1 MTEGNKM
8 GHIKVS
14 ATRAER
20 TPSEW
25 LPVGARIGDL
35 VNTWAGRSDIVA
47 YVGPGAGGQTPAC
60 FNPLCAE
67 VEVNVEV
74 AFGKGISPE
83 MIGDI
88 SKRDTL
94 FDWPRASGAIFHEA
108 LHARYSRFSLEEA
121 QKELSK
127 YEFQAFMSLEES
139 RIEKHGVDNFPAN
152 RVFLRSCALEIVLH
166 DVQQQADEHLAH
178 GVRSIAG
185 LAALTC
191 ARVDA
196 GSLDSE
202 DVEEI
207 KAIVIEHLG
216 QDVYDAIREIW
227 IKFQA
232 HDNHTNPAYLY
243 ELVRE
248 WEKILSQ
255 LAKETGEQPE
265 AGAPAD
271 KGILVLVDAVLEEL
285 KEAIEEAASNVAIA
299 TGNEVQEQE
308 QKEDWQEV
316 VDLRSKDARQK
327 RDHEQ
332 VAHDVFS
339 ASTAEINST
348 GSGSLLK
355 ETRSPTPAERAAA
368 VKIAQLLEKAKYRER
383 DETEIQ
389 SILPPGRLRTRAVVQ
404 QAAYKA
410 QGSMM
415 NAEPW
420 KRTVRKQTDDP
431 TLKVGVMVDISG
443 SMSAAMEPMAATA
456 WAMSEAAR
464 RVQGR
469 CAMVYYG
476 SGVFPTLKPGQHLDQ
491 VKVFTAPDATEKFDK
506 AFKSLD
512 GSLGLLQSTG
522 ARLLVV
528 VSDGVYTETELD
540 KARHWVKECDRNG
553 VAVLWLSYAN
563 EGYNPHRGYLQKIT
577 EGTSTQVIEN
587 ITDPSAAALKIGQ
600 AAAKA
605 LEKIGRKNA
614 A

>member
-1 MTEGNKM
+1 M

-14 ATRAER
+14 ASRAER

-25 LPVGARIGDL
+25 LPVGARIGEL

-60 FNPLCAE
+60 FNPICAE

-74 AFGKGISPE
+74 AFGKGITPE

-108 LHARYSRFSLEEA
+108 LHARYSRFSLEAA

-166 DVQQQADEHLAH
+166 DVQQQAEEHLAH

-196 GSLDSE
+196 GSLATE

-207 KAIVIEHLG
+207 KAIVVEHLG
-216 QDVYDAIREIW
+216 QDVYDAIRKIW

-232 HDNHTNPAYLY
+232 HDNHTDPRYLY

-248 WEKILSQ
+248 WEEILSK

-265 AGAPAD
+265 AGMPAD
-271 KGILVLVDAVLEEL
+271 KGILILIDAVMDEL

-299 TGNEVQEQE
+299 TGDEVQEQE
-308 QKEDWQEV
+308 QKEDWKEV
-316 VDLRSKDARQK
+316 VDLRSKAARQQ

-339 ASTAEINST
+339 KSTTEINST

-420 KRTVRKQTDDP
+420 RRTVRKHTDDP

-491 VKVFTAPDATEKFDK
+491 VNVYTAPDATEKFDK

-528 VSDGVYTETELD
+528 VSDGVYTETEVD
-540 KARHWVKECDRNG
+540 NAKHWVRECERNG
-553 VAVLWLSYAN
+553 VAVLWLSYES
-563 EGYNPHRGYLQKIT
+563 EGYNPHRGYLEKIT
-577 EGTSTQVIEN
+577 EGTATVVLN
-587 ITDPSAAALKIGQ
+587 NLKDPAAAALQIGQ
-600 AAAKA
+600 SAAKA

>member
-1 MTEGNKM
+1 
-8 GHIKVS
+8 
-14 ATRAER
+14 
-20 TPSEW
+20 
-25 LPVGARIGDL
+25 
-35 VNTWAGRSDIVA
+35 
-47 YVGPGAGGQTPAC
+47 
-60 FNPLCAE
+60 
-67 VEVNVEV
+67 
-74 AFGKGISPE
+74 

-108 LHARYSRFSLEEA
+108 LHARYSRFSLEAA

-196 GSLDSE
+196 GSLATE

-207 KAIVIEHLG
+207 KAIVVEHLG
-216 QDVYDAIREIW
+216 QDVYNAIREIW

-232 HDNHTNPAYLY
+232 HDNHTDPRYLY

-248 WEKILSQ
+248 WEEILSK

-265 AGAPAD
+265 VGMPAD
-271 KGILVLVDAVLEEL
+271 KGILILVDAVMEEL

-299 TGNEVQEQE
+299 TGDEVQEQE
-308 QKEDWQEV
+308 QKEDWKEV
-316 VDLRSKDARQK
+316 VDLRSKAARQQ

-339 ASTAEINST
+339 KSTTEINST

-415 NAEPW
+415 NTEPW
-420 KRTVRKQTDDP
+420 RRTVRKHTDDP

-491 VKVFTAPDATEKFDK
+491 VNVYTAPDATEKFDK

-528 VSDGVYTETELD
+528 VSDGVYTETEVD
-540 KARHWVKECDRNG
+540 NAKHWVRECERNG
-553 VAVLWLSYAN
+553 VAVLWLSYES
-563 EGYNPHRGYLQKIT
+563 EGYNPYRGYLEKIT
-577 EGTSTQVIEN
+577 EGTATVVLN
-587 ITDPSAAALKIGQ
+587 NLKDPAAAALQIGQ
-600 AAAKA
+600 SAAKA

>member
-1 MTEGNKM
+1 M

-25 LPVGARIGDL
+25 LPTGARIGEL

-47 YVGPGAGGQTPAC
+47 YVGPGAGGPTPAC
-60 FNPLCAE
+60 FNPICAE
-67 VEVNVEV
+67 VEINIDA
-74 AFGKGISPE
+74 AFGKGITPE
-83 MIGDI
+83 MIGDLTN
-88 SKRDTL
+88 RDNL
-94 FDWPRASGAIFHEA
+94 FEWPRASGAIFHEA
-108 LHARYSRFSLEEA
+108 LHARYSRYSLDAA

-152 RVFLRSCALEIVLH
+152 RVFLRACALEIVLH
-166 DVQQQADEHLAH
+166 DIQEQTEQHLSH

-196 GSLDSE
+196 GSLDTE
-202 DVEEI
+202 DIEEI

-216 QDVYDAIREIW
+216 QDVYDSIRQIW
-227 IKFQA
+227 IKFQS
-232 HDNHTNPAYLY
+232 HDNHTDPKYLY
-243 ELVRE
+243 ELARE

-265 AGAPAD
+265 VGMPAD
-271 KGILVLVDAVLEEL
+271 KGILILIDAVMEDL
-285 KEAIEEAASNVAIA
+285 KEAIKEAASNVAIA
-299 TGNEVQEQE
+299 TGDEVQEQE
-308 QKEDWQEV
+308 QKEDWQKV
-316 VDLRSKDARQK
+316 VDLRSKAARQQ

-339 ASTAEINST
+339 KSTTEINST

-355 ETRSPTPAERAAA
+355 ETRSPTPAERSAA

-420 KRTVRKQTDDP
+420 RRTVRKHTDDP

-491 VKVFTAPDATEKFDK
+491 VNVYTAPDSTEKFDK

-540 KARHWVKECDRNG
+540 NAKHWVRECERNG
-553 VAVLWLSYAN
+553 VAVLWLSYEN
-563 EGYNPHRGYLQKIT
+563 EGYNPHRGYLEKIT
-577 EGTSTQVIEN
+577 EGTATVVLN
-587 ITDPSAAALKIGQ
+587 NLKDPAAAALQIGQ
-600 AAAKA
+600 SAAKA

>member
-1 MTEGNKM
+1 M

-25 LPVGARIGDL
+25 LPTGARIGEL

-47 YVGPGAGGQTPAC
+47 YVGPGAGGPTPAC
-60 FNPLCAE
+60 FNPICAE
-67 VEVNVEV
+67 VEINIDA

-83 MIGDI
+83 MIGDLTN
-88 SKRDTL
+88 RDNL
-94 FDWPRASGAIFHEA
+94 FEWPRASGAIFHEA
-108 LHARYSRFSLEEA
+108 LHARYSRYSLDAA

-152 RVFLRSCALEIVLH
+152 RVFLRACALEIVLH
-166 DVQQQADEHLAH
+166 DIQEQTEQHLSH

-196 GSLDSE
+196 GSLDTE
-202 DVEEI
+202 DIEEI
-207 KAIVIEHLG
+207 KAIVVEHLG
-216 QDVYDAIREIW
+216 QDVYDSIRQIW
-227 IKFQA
+227 IKFQS
-232 HDNHTNPAYLY
+232 HDNHTDPKYLY
-243 ELVRE
+243 ELARE

-265 AGAPAD
+265 VGMPAD
-271 KGILVLVDAVLEEL
+271 KGILILIDAVMEDL
-285 KEAIEEAASNVAIA
+285 KEAIKEAASNVAIA
-299 TGNEVQEQE
+299 TGDEVQEQE
-308 QKEDWQEV
+308 QKEDWQKV
-316 VDLRSKDARQK
+316 VDLRSKAARQQ

-339 ASTAEINST
+339 KSTTEINST

-355 ETRSPTPAERAAA
+355 ETRSPTPAERSAA

-420 KRTVRKQTDDP
+420 RRTVRKHTDDP

-491 VKVFTAPDATEKFDK
+491 VNVYTAPDSTEKFDK

-540 KARHWVKECDRNG
+540 NAKHWVRECERNG
-553 VAVLWLSYAN
+553 VAVLWLSYEN
-563 EGYNPHRGYLQKIT
+563 EGYNPHRGYLEKIT
-577 EGTSTQVIEN
+577 EGTATVVLN
-587 ITDPSAAALKIGQ
+587 NLKDPAAAALQIGQ
-600 AAAKA
+600 SAAKA

>member
-1 MTEGNKM
+1 M

-25 LPVGARIGDL
+25 LPTGARIGEL

-47 YVGPGAGGQTPAC
+47 YVGPGAGGPTPAC
-60 FNPLCAE
+60 FNPICAE
-67 VEVNVEV
+67 VEINIDA
-74 AFGKGISPE
+74 AFGKGITPE
-83 MIGDI
+83 MIGDLTN
-88 SKRDTL
+88 RDNL
-94 FDWPRASGAIFHEA
+94 FEWPRASGAIFHEA
-108 LHARYSRFSLEEA
+108 LHARYSRYSLEAA

-166 DVQQQADEHLAH
+166 DVQQQAEEHLAH

-196 GSLDSE
+196 GSLATE

-207 KAIVIEHLG
+207 KAIVVEHLG

-232 HDNHTNPAYLY
+232 HDNHTDPRYLY

-248 WEKILSQ
+248 WEEILSK

-265 AGAPAD
+265 VGMPAD
-271 KGILVLVDAVLEEL
+271 KGILILIDAVMDEL
-285 KEAIEEAASNVAIA
+285 KEAIQEAASNVAIA
-299 TGNEVQEQE
+299 TGDEVQEQE
-308 QKEDWQEV
+308 QKEDWKEV
-316 VDLRSKDARQK
+316 VDLRSKAARQQ

-339 ASTAEINST
+339 KSTTEINST

-420 KRTVRKQTDDP
+420 RRTVRKHTDDP

-491 VKVFTAPDATEKFDK
+491 VNVYTAPDATEKFDK

-528 VSDGVYTETELD
+528 VSDGVYTETEVD
-540 KARHWVKECDRNG
+540 NAKHWVRECERNG
-553 VAVLWLSYAN
+553 VAVLWLSYES
-563 EGYNPHRGYLQKIT
+563 EGYNPHRGYLEKIT
-577 EGTSTQVIEN
+577 EGTATVVLN
-587 ITDPSAAALKIGQ
+587 NLKDPAAAALQIGQ
-600 AAAKA
+600 SAAKA

>member
-1 MTEGNKM
+1 M

-25 LPVGARIGDL
+25 LPTGARIGEL

-47 YVGPGAGGQTPAC
+47 YVGPGAGGPTPAC
-60 FNPLCAE
+60 FNPICAE
-67 VEVNVEV
+67 VEINIDA
-74 AFGKGISPE
+74 AFGKGITPE
-83 MIGDI
+83 MIGDLTN
-88 SKRDTL
+88 RDNL
-94 FDWPRASGAIFHEA
+94 FEWPRASGAIFHEA
-108 LHARYSRFSLEEA
+108 LHARYSRYSLEAA

-152 RVFLRSCALEIVLH
+152 RVFLRACALEIVLH
-166 DVQQQADEHLAH
+166 DIQEQTEQHLSH

-196 GSLDSE
+196 GSLDTE
-202 DVEEI
+202 DIEEI

-216 QDVYDAIREIW
+216 QDVYDSIRQIW
-227 IKFQA
+227 IKFQS
-232 HDNHTNPAYLY
+232 HDNHTDPKYLY
-243 ELVRE
+243 ELARE

-265 AGAPAD
+265 VGMPAD
-271 KGILVLVDAVLEEL
+271 KGILILIDAVMEDL
-285 KEAIEEAASNVAIA
+285 KEAIKEAASNVAIA
-299 TGNEVQEQE
+299 TGDEVQEQE
-308 QKEDWQEV
+308 QKEDWQKV
-316 VDLRSKDARQK
+316 VDLRSKAARQQ

-339 ASTAEINST
+339 KSTTEINST

-355 ETRSPTPAERAAA
+355 ETRSPTPAERSAA

-420 KRTVRKQTDDP
+420 RRTVRKHTDDP

-491 VKVFTAPDATEKFDK
+491 VNVYTAPDSTEKFDK

-540 KARHWVKECDRNG
+540 NAKHWVRECERNG
-553 VAVLWLSYAN
+553 VAVLWLSYEN
-563 EGYNPHRGYLQKIT
+563 EGYNPHRGYLEKIT
-577 EGTSTQVIEN
+577 EGTATVVLN
-587 ITDPSAAALKIGQ
+587 NLKDPAAAALQIGQ
-600 AAAKA
+600 SAAKA

>member
-1 MTEGNKM
+1 M

-14 ATRAER
+14 ASRAER

-25 LPVGARIGDL
+25 LPVGARIGEL

-47 YVGPGAGGQTPAC
+47 YVGPGAGGETPAC
-60 FNPLCAE
+60 FNPICAE

-74 AFGKGISPE
+74 AFGKGITPE

-108 LHARYSRFSLEEA
+108 LHARYSRFSLEAA

-166 DVQQQADEHLAH
+166 DVQQQAEEHLAH

-196 GSLDSE
+196 GSLATE

-207 KAIVIEHLG
+207 KAIVVEHLG
-216 QDVYDAIREIW
+216 QDVYDALRKIW

-232 HDNHTNPAYLY
+232 HDNHTDPRYLY

-248 WEKILSQ
+248 WEEILSK

-265 AGAPAD
+265 AGMPAD
-271 KGILVLVDAVLEEL
+271 KGILILIDAVMDEL
-285 KEAIEEAASNVAIA
+285 KEAIQEAASNVAIA
-299 TGNEVQEQE
+299 TGDEVQEQE

-316 VDLRSKDARQK
+316 VDLRSKAARQQ

-339 ASTAEINST
+339 KSTAEINST

-420 KRTVRKQTDDP
+420 RRTVRKHTDDP

-491 VKVFTAPDATEKFDK
+491 VNVYTAPDATEKFDK

-528 VSDGVYTETELD
+528 VSDGVYTETEVVNA
-540 KARHWVKECDRNG
+540 KHWVRECERNG
-553 VAVLWLSYAN
+553 VAVLWLSYEN
-563 EGYNPHRGYLQKIT
+563 EGYNPHRGYLEKIT
-577 EGTSTQVIEN
+577 EGTATVVLN
-587 ITDPSAAALKIGQ
+587 NLKDPAAAALQIGQ
-600 AAAKA
+600 SAAKA

>member
-1 MTEGNKM
+1 M

-83 MIGDI
+83 MIGDM

-108 LHARYSRFSLEEA
+108 LHARYSRYSLEAA
-121 QKELSK
+121 QKELSN

-166 DVQQQADEHLAH
+166 DYQQQADEHAAH

-196 GSLDSE
+196 GSLNSE
-202 DVEEI
+202 DVVEI
-207 KAIVIEHLG
+207 KEIIIEHLG
-216 QDVYDAIREIW
+216 ETVYDALREIW

-232 HDNHTNPAYLY
+232 HDNHTNPTHLY
-243 ELVRE
+243 ELARE

-265 AGAPAD
+265 VGTSAD
-271 KGILVLVDAVLEEL
+271 KGILVLLDAVIEEL
-285 KEAIEEAASNVAIA
+285 KEAIQEAASNVAIA
-299 TGNEVQEQE
+299 TGDDVQEQE
-308 QKEDWQEV
+308 QKEEWQEV
-316 VDLRSKDARQK
+316 VDLRSKAARQK
-327 RDHEQ
+327 REHEQ

-348 GSGSLLK
+348 GSGSTLK

-420 KRTVRKQTDDP
+420 RRTVRKHTDDP

-491 VKVFTAPDATEKFDK
+491 VNVYTAPDSTEKFDK

-540 KARHWVKECDRNG
+540 NAKHWVRECERNG
-553 VAVLWLSYAN
+553 VAVLWLSYEN
-563 EGYNPHRGYLQKIT
+563 EGYNPHRGYLEKIT
-577 EGTSTQVIEN
+577 EGTATVVLN
-587 ITDPSAAALKIGQ
+587 NLKDPAAAALQIGQ
-600 AAAKA
+600 SAAKA

>member
-14 ATRAER
+14 ASRAER

-25 LPVGARIGDL
+25 LPVGARIGEL

-47 YVGPGAGGQTPAC
+47 YVGPGAGGETPAC
-60 FNPLCAE
+60 FNPICAE

-74 AFGKGISPE
+74 AFGKGITPE

-108 LHARYSRFSLEEA
+108 LHARYSRFSLEAA

-166 DVQQQADEHLAH
+166 DVQQQAEEHLAH

-196 GSLDSE
+196 GSLATE

-207 KAIVIEHLG
+207 KAIVVEHLG
-216 QDVYDAIREIW
+216 QDVYDALRKIW

-232 HDNHTNPAYLY
+232 HDNHTDPRYLY

-248 WEKILSQ
+248 WEEILSK

-265 AGAPAD
+265 VGMPAD
-271 KGILVLVDAVLEEL
+271 KGILILIDAVMDEL

-299 TGNEVQEQE
+299 TGDEVQEQE
-308 QKEDWQEV
+308 QKEDWKEV
-316 VDLRSKDARQK
+316 VDLRSKAARQQ

-339 ASTAEINST
+339 KSTTEINST

-415 NAEPW
+415 NTEPW
-420 KRTVRKQTDDP
+420 RRTVRKHTDDP

-491 VKVFTAPDATEKFDK
+491 VNVYTAPDATEKFDK

-528 VSDGVYTETELD
+528 VSDGVNTETEVD
-540 KARHWVKECDRNG
+540 NAKHWVRECERNG
-553 VAVLWLSYAN
+553 VAVLWLSYES
-563 EGYNPHRGYLQKIT
+563 EGYNPHRGYLEKIT
-577 EGTSTQVIEN
+577 EGTATVVLN
-587 ITDPSAAALKIGQ
+587 NLKDPAAAALQIGQ
-600 AAAKA
+600 SAAKA

>member
-1 MTEGNKM
+1 MTEGNRM
-8 GHIKVS
+8 AHIKIS
-14 ATRAER
+14 GTRAER

-25 LPVGARIGDL
+25 LPVGARIGEL

-47 YVGPGAGGQTPAC
+47 YVGPGAGGPTPAC
-60 FNPLCAE
+60 FNPICAE
-67 VEVNVEV
+67 VEINIDA
-74 AFGKGISPE
+74 AFGAGVTPE
-83 MIGDI
+83 MIGDLNN
-88 SKRDTL
+88 RDNL
-94 FDWPRASGAIFHEA
+94 FDWPKASGAIFHEA
-108 LHARYSRFSLEEA
+108 LHARYSRYSLEAA
-121 QKELSK
+121 QKELSN
-127 YEFQAFMSLEES
+127 YEFNAFMSLEES
-139 RIEKHGVDNFPAN
+139 RIEKHGVDNFPGN
-152 RVFLRSCALEIVLH
+152 RVFLRACALEIVLH
-166 DVQQQADEHLAH
+166 DVQAQADQHLAH
-178 GVRSIAG
+178 GVRSVAG

-196 GSLDSE
+196 GSLDSD
-202 DVEEI
+202 DVTEI
-207 KAIVIEHLG
+207 KAIIVDHLG
-216 QDVYDAIREIW
+216 QDVYDALREIW

-232 HDNHTNPAYLY
+232 HDNHTNPTYLY
-243 ELVRE
+243 KLARE
-248 WEKILSQ
+248 WEKILSKLSEDIGENQ
-255 LAKETGEQPE
+255 DAKISPE
-265 AGAPAD
+265 GA
-271 KGILVLVDAVLEEL
+271 KILIDAVIDEL
-285 KEAIEEAASNVAIA
+285 TKAIEEASSNVAIA
-299 TGNEVQEQE
+299 TGDEVQEQE
-308 QKEDWQEV
+308 QKEDWQKV
-316 VDLRSKDARQK
+316 VDMRSQAARQQREHK
-327 RDHEQ
+327 N

-339 ASTAEINST
+339 KSTSESGST
-348 GSGSLLK
+348 GSSSILK
-355 ETRSPTPAERAAA
+355 ESRPPTPAERAAA

-420 KRTVRKQTDDP
+420 RRTVRKHTDDP

-456 WAMSEAAR
+456 WAMSEASR

-476 SGVFPTLKPGQHLDQ
+476 AGVFPTLKPGQHLDQ
-491 VKVFTAPDATEKFDK
+491 VNVFTAPDPTEKFDK
-506 AFKSLD
+506 AFKALD

-528 VSDGVYTETELD
+528 VSDGVYTDIELD
-540 KARHWVKECDRNG
+540 RAKHWVRECERNG
-553 VAVLWLSYAN
+553 VAVLWLSY
-563 EGYNPHRGYLQKIT
+563 EDPGYSPHRGYLEKIT
-577 EGTSTQVIEN
+577 GGTATVVLN
-587 ITDPSAAALKIGQ
+587 NLKDPAAAALQIGQ

>member
-1 MTEGNKM
+1 M
-8 GHIKVS
+8 GHIKIS
-14 ATRAER
+14 ASRAEQ
-20 TPSEW
+20 TAPEW
-25 LPVGARIGDL
+25 LPIGARVGDL

-47 YVGPGAGGQTPAC
+47 YVGPGAGGEAPAC
-60 FNPLCAE
+60 FNPKLAE
-67 VEVNVEV
+67 VEVNVNI
-74 AFGKGISPE
+74 AFGANVSPAT
-83 MIGDI
+83 IGDL

-108 LHARYSRFSLEEA
+108 LHARYSRFSLEAA
-121 QKELSK
+121 QKELSDH
-127 YEFQAFMSLEES
+127 EFRALMTLEES
-139 RIEKHGVDNFPAN
+139 RIEKHGVDNFPGN
-152 RVFLRSCALEIVLH
+152 RVFLRACALEIVLH
-166 DVQQQADEHLAH
+166 DIQQQADDHLSH
-178 GVRSIAG
+178 GIRSVAG

-196 GSLDSE
+196 GSLDAV
-202 DVEEI
+202 DVDEVKI
-207 KAIVIEHLG
+207 IVVEHLG
-216 QDVYDAIREIW
+216 QNIYDELRSIW
-227 IKFQA
+227 IRFQA
-232 HDNHTNPAYLY
+232 HDNHANPAALF
-243 ELVRE
+243 ELARE

-255 LAKETGEQPE
+255 LAKESGEEPE
-265 AGAPAD
+265 GGASAD
-271 KGILVLVDAVLEEL
+271 SGILVLIDAVLDEL
-285 KEAIEEAASNVAIA
+285 KEAIEESASNVAIA
-299 TGNEVQEQE
+299 TGDEVQEQE
-308 QKEDWQEV
+308 QKEDWQQV
-316 VDLRSKDARQK
+316 VDLRSQAARQQ
-327 RDHEQ
+327 REHENI
-332 VAHDVFS
+332 AHEVFS
-339 ASTAEINST
+339 ASTTEIRST
-348 GSGSLLK
+348 GSGSSLT
-355 ETRSPTPAERAAA
+355 ETRPPTPAERSAA

-420 KRTVRKQTDDP
+420 KRTVRKHTDDP

-443 SMSAAMEPMAATA
+443 SMSAAMQPMAATA

-491 VKVFTAPDATEKFDK
+491 VNVYTAPDATEKFDK

-512 GSLGLLQSTG
+512 GSLGLLTGNG

-528 VSDGVYTETELD
+528 VSDGVYTDTELD
-540 KARHWVKECDRNG
+540 RAKHWLRECDRNG
-553 VAVLWLSYAN
+553 VAVLWLSYIN
-563 EGYNPHRGYLQKIT
+563 EGYNPHRGYLEKIT
-577 EGTSTQVIEN
+577 EGTSAHVLQN
-587 ITDPSAAALKIGQ
+587 ITDPSAAALRIGQ
-600 AAAKA
+600 AAAQA

>member
-1 MTEGNKM
+1 M

-25 LPVGARIGDL
+25 LPTGARIGEL

-47 YVGPGAGGQTPAC
+47 YVGPGAGGPTPAC
-60 FNPLCAE
+60 FNPICAE
-67 VEVNVEV
+67 VEINIDA
-74 AFGKGISPE
+74 AFGKGITPE
-83 MIGDI
+83 MIGDLTN
-88 SKRDTL
+88 RDNL
-94 FDWPRASGAIFHEA
+94 FEWPRASGAIFHEA
-108 LHARYSRFSLEEA
+108 LHARYSRYSLEAA

-152 RVFLRSCALEIVLH
+152 RVFLRACALEIVLH
-166 DVQQQADEHLAH
+166 DIQEQTEQHLSH

-196 GSLDSE
+196 GSLDTE
-202 DVEEI
+202 DIEEI
-207 KAIVIEHLG
+207 KAIVVEHLG
-216 QDVYDAIREIW
+216 QDVYDSIRQIW
-227 IKFQA
+227 IKFQS
-232 HDNHTNPAYLY
+232 HDNHTDPKYLY
-243 ELVRE
+243 ELARE

-265 AGAPAD
+265 VGMPAD
-271 KGILVLVDAVLEEL
+271 KGILILIDAVMEDL

-299 TGNEVQEQE
+299 TGDEVQEQE
-308 QKEDWQEV
+308 QKEDWQKV
-316 VDLRSKDARQK
+316 VDLRSKAARQQ

-339 ASTAEINST
+339 KSTTEINST

-355 ETRSPTPAERAAA
+355 ETRSPTPAERSAA

-420 KRTVRKQTDDP
+420 RRTVRKHTDDP

-491 VKVFTAPDATEKFDK
+491 VNVYTAPDSTEKFDK

-540 KARHWVKECDRNG
+540 NAKHWVRECERNG
-553 VAVLWLSYAN
+553 VAVLWLSYEN
-563 EGYNPHRGYLQKIT
+563 EGYNPHRGYLEKIT
-577 EGTSTQVIEN
+577 EGTATVVLN
-587 ITDPSAAALKIGQ
+587 NLKDPAAAALQIGQ
-600 AAAKA
+600 SAAKA

>member
-1 MTEGNKM
+1 M

-25 LPVGARIGDL
+25 LPTGARIGEL

-47 YVGPGAGGQTPAC
+47 YVGPGAGGPTPAC
-60 FNPLCAE
+60 FNPICAE
-67 VEVNVEV
+67 VEINIDA
-74 AFGKGISPE
+74 AFGKGITPE
-83 MIGDI
+83 MIGDLTN
-88 SKRDTL
+88 RDNL
-94 FDWPRASGAIFHEA
+94 FEWPRASGAIFHEA
-108 LHARYSRFSLEEA
+108 LHARYSRYSLEAA

-152 RVFLRSCALEIVLH
+152 RVFLRACALEIVLH
-166 DVQQQADEHLAH
+166 DIQEQTEQHLSH

-196 GSLDSE
+196 GSLDTE
-202 DVEEI
+202 DIEEI
-207 KAIVIEHLG
+207 KAIVVEHLG
-216 QDVYDAIREIW
+216 QDVYDSIRQIW
-227 IKFQA
+227 IKFQS
-232 HDNHTNPAYLY
+232 HDNHTDPKYLY
-243 ELVRE
+243 ELARE

-265 AGAPAD
+265 VGMPAD
-271 KGILVLVDAVLEEL
+271 KGILILIDAVMEDL

-299 TGNEVQEQE
+299 TGDEVQEQE
-308 QKEDWQEV
+308 QKEDWQKV
-316 VDLRSKDARQK
+316 VDLRSKAARQQ

-339 ASTAEINST
+339 KSTTEINST

-355 ETRSPTPAERAAA
+355 ETRSPTPAERSAA

-420 KRTVRKQTDDP
+420 RRTVRKHTDDP

-491 VKVFTAPDATEKFDK
+491 VNVYTAPDATEKFDK

-528 VSDGVYTETELD
+528 VSDGVYTETEVD
-540 KARHWVKECDRNG
+540 NAKHWVRECERNG
-553 VAVLWLSYAN
+553 VAVLWLSYES
-563 EGYNPHRGYLQKIT
+563 EGYNPHRGYLEKIT
-577 EGTSTQVIEN
+577 EGTATVVLN
-587 ITDPSAAALKIGQ
+587 NLKDPAAAALQIGQ
-600 AAAKA
+600 SAAKA

>member
-1 MTEGNKM
+1 M

-25 LPVGARIGDL
+25 LPTGARIGEL

-47 YVGPGAGGQTPAC
+47 YVGPGAGGPTPAC
-60 FNPLCAE
+60 FNPICAE
-67 VEVNVEV
+67 VEINIDA
-74 AFGKGISPE
+74 AFGKGITPE
-83 MIGDI
+83 MIGDLTN
-88 SKRDTL
+88 RDNL
-94 FDWPRASGAIFHEA
+94 FEWPRASGAIFHEA
-108 LHARYSRFSLEEA
+108 LHARYSRYSLEAA

-152 RVFLRSCALEIVLH
+152 RVFLRACALEIVLH
-166 DVQQQADEHLAH
+166 DIQEQTEQHLSH

-196 GSLDSE
+196 GSLDTE
-202 DVEEI
+202 DIEEI

-216 QDVYDAIREIW
+216 QDVYDSIRQIW
-227 IKFQA
+227 IKFQS
-232 HDNHTNPAYLY
+232 HDNHTDPKYLY
-243 ELVRE
+243 ELARE

-265 AGAPAD
+265 VGMPAD
-271 KGILVLVDAVLEEL
+271 KGILILIDAVMEDL

-299 TGNEVQEQE
+299 TGDEVQEQE
-308 QKEDWQEV
+308 QKEDWQKV
-316 VDLRSKDARQK
+316 VDLRSKAARQQ

-339 ASTAEINST
+339 KSTTEINST

-355 ETRSPTPAERAAA
+355 ETRSPTPAERSAA

-420 KRTVRKQTDDP
+420 RRTVRKHTDDP

-491 VKVFTAPDATEKFDK
+491 VNVYTAPDATEKFDK

-540 KARHWVKECDRNG
+540 NAKHWVRECERNG
-553 VAVLWLSYAN
+553 VAVLWLSYEN
-563 EGYNPHRGYLQKIT
+563 EGYNPHRGYLEKIT
-577 EGTSTQVIEN
+577 EGTATVVLN
-587 ITDPSAAALKIGQ
+587 NLKDPAAAALQIGQ
-600 AAAKA
+600 SAAKA